1 MLHLVRPLIV
11 IALYAL
17 LLPTVGPLL
26 DHHYVEWQ
34 HNHGHVYLGG
44 GPSDGQAAHLHI
56 YERGGSHPH
65 IPAESLDTMPA
76 PEGTA
81 FFTSYDG
88 AGTGLIYAPTGPAT
102 ESTVFPD
109 AGDGPLLAA
118 YMPQQVLPEGATT
131 APPRR
136 PPPA

>member
-26 DHHYVEWQ
+26 DHHYAEWQ

-44 GPSDGQAAHLHI
+44 GPSGGQATHLHI
-56 YERGGSHPH
+56 YESGGPHSHFPVEGSGTT
-65 IPAESLDTMPA
+65 PAS
-76 PEGTA
+76 EGMA

-88 AGTGLIYAPTGPAT
+88 AGTGLIYAPTGPVA
-102 ESTVFPD
+102 ESLVFPGD
-109 AGDGPLLAA
+109 GDGPLLAA
-118 YMPQQVLPEGATT
+118 YMPQYLLPEGATT
-131 APPRR
+131 SPPRR